1 MRTSNHLNHPNST
14 RRKNTGENRGN
25 INCLWYL
32 NHSSLTDKAR
42 QRGPSVNHLLS
53 VNFCQF
59 FGSPSHRSKTVHCV
73 LSTCNCLQMWRNIKF
88 DMCNLYYTCLHVC
101 VCVCL
106 CVCVIHWR
114 YLIHERDIV
123 HVFVCRNRK
132 KTTRVKIYN
141 AIKLNFYLGL
151 LRIHKEFPIL
161 SVRSMLCLENLV
173 HCLFLKK
180 CLIEVKMGFICGFF
194 LKWEIFCCHF
204 LFVIVLLIVFW
215 S

>member
-1 MRTSNHLNHPNST
+1 
-14 RRKNTGENRGN
+14 
-25 INCLWYL
+25 
-32 NHSSLTDKAR
+32 
-42 QRGPSVNHLLS
+42 
-53 VNFCQF
+53 
-59 FGSPSHRSKTVHCV
+59 
-73 LSTCNCLQMWRNIKF
+73 MWRNIKF

-204 LFVIVLLIVFW
+204 LFVIVLLIVFFILNVLEKYFYYENSEDGFW
-215 S
+215 NCFLNFLCIQDFVPNWF